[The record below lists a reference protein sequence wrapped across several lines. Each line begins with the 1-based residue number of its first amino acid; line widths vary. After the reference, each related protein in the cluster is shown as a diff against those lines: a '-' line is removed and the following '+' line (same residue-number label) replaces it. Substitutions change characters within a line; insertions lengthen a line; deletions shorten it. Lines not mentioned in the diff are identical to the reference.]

1 MKLTRIEFWIATAVC
16 VFVMYMNLLSTYEPT
31 YEYVMFHV
39 VPGLLMILGTYFA
52 FIAIN
57 NVIIPKHL
65 PEKNWKM
72 IVFKCTGTMVL
83 LLALFTTADQLRPPG
98 YPFRVSVEKSILLAL
113 PVLFWIAC
121 IFVLYILCKNLLS
134 LLNTDNRTER
144 RKLVIQILVVTTLW
158 LIILLLLVVTDN
170 GQLGPLWISAVPFS
184 VIIYFLDRFWFLPEY
199 NFEKKKRYSYFI
211 HLTSAILVSWNLLY
225 MLKAST
231 DIGIMSNN
239 MHIRNYL
246 VFCLGLLAI
255 ALVWARFSYTQHL
268 KQKEVISLKTDL
280 GKSSA
285 DLQFLRSQINP
296 HFLFNVLNTLYGTA
310 IQEKA
315 ERTSEGI
322 QKLGDMMRFMLY
334 ENTLDS
340 IPVAREIDYLKDYIY
355 LQKLR
360 ITDSPQITVEVNLP
374 ENSCHQNIAPM
385 LLIPFIENA
394 FKHGVSLQNRSWINI
409 SVHCE
414 ADRLDFDIYNSS
426 HPKQENDTER
436 FHGGIGLENV
446 KQRLELLYPDKH
458 ELTIR
463 QSQTEYF
470 VHMTMFL

>member
-113 PVLFWIAC
+113 PVLAWI
-121 IFVLYILCKNLLS
+121 
-134 LLNTDNRTER
+134 
-144 RKLVIQILVVTTLW
+144 TTIITVYNALKYW
-158 LIILLLLVVTDN
+158 LIEPGENGKTEKEKLITQVFSVTIIWFPILIYLMITDN
-170 GQLGPLWISAVPFS
+170 GSLGPFWISAVPFTLL
-184 VIIYFLDRFWFLPEY
+184 IYFLNRFWLLPKY
-199 NFEKKKRYSYFI
+199 NLEKVRKLKY
-211 HLTSAILVSWNLLY
+211 LTETGLSTLVSFIISFLIWSFTKKGMVITSFVACYFLFLY
-225 MLKAST
+225 
-231 DIGIMSNN
+231 
-239 MHIRNYL
+239 
-246 VFCLGLLAI
+246 I
-255 ALVWARFSYTQHL
+255 ALLLSRFSYWRHL
-268 KQKEVISLKTDL
+268 KQTELRSLKTDL
-280 GKSSA
+280 VKSSA